1 MSTRSKIG
9 IANTDGSI
17 TGIYCHYDG
26 YLSHHAPILLNHY
39 NTAAKVRALM
49 KLGSLSALGEQLGE
63 KHDIGD
69 HKGHPLWCKSY
80 KRDGEDDDGNAGH
93 YTSLAEFASQEYNY
107 LYRAEQWWLVEK
119 NYGLTDLRVAFITDR
134 LTA

>member
-9 IANTDGSI
+9 ISNTDGSI

-26 YLSHHAPILLNHY
+26 YPRHHAPILLNHY

-63 KHDIGD
+63 KHGIGD

-80 KRDGEDDDGNAGH
+80 KRDGQDLDEVSNH
-93 YTSLAEFASQEYNY
+93 YTSLAEFADQEYNY
-107 LYRAEQWWLVEK
+107 LYRSKQWWLVEEHRE
-119 NYGLTDLRVAFITDR
+119 LTDLRIVFAAAR